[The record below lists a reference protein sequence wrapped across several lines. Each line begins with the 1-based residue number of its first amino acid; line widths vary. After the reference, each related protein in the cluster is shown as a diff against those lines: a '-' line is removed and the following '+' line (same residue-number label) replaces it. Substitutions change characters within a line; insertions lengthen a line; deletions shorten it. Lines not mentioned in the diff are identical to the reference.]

1 MNSQPFLNRKLG
13 NTLTCVLFAAMGY
26 SHASFAEDSGYNA
39 CTKTRKIAFFAC
51 ASQVFSDALL
61 ARAKC
66 SNLAGKESRKACVD
80 AADDRRQEDHEECM
94 AQNSARGDLCRL
106 LGERP
111 FDPSGYWKAEN
122 FVDPRNIG
130 KSISANT
137 FFPLVPGTQIFESED
152 ETVKVTITGE
162 TKLIEGVT
170 CLVVTDTVEKDG
182 QLLEDTIDWFAQDIQ
197 GNVWYCGEISKNY
210 EVYTGDVPAL
220 PELVHID
227 GSWKAFRDGAL
238 PGIVM
243 PARPEKGAVYRQE
256 MMLGSAEDAAKVIT
270 NNADGLL
277 PGDTCAEEG
286 EEIAALIDGYCDK
299 NCVVT
304 NDFTPLSPGSTEH
317 KYYAPGV
324 GFVLEVKPDGECL
337 VIDD

>member
-1 MNSQPFLNRKLG
+1 MNSQPLVHNKLR
-13 NTLTCVLFAAMGY
+13 NTLTCLLFSAMGY
-26 SHASFAEDSGYNA
+26 SHASLAGEGSYNA
-39 CTKTRKIAFFAC
+39 CTETKKITLLAC
-51 ASQVFSDALL
+51 TSQAFSDAIL

-66 SNLAGKESRKACVD
+66 RNLAEKESRKACVEVVD
-80 AADDRRQEDHEECM
+80 ARLGGDREECI
-94 AQNSARGDLCRL
+94 AQNDARGDLCRL
-106 LGERP
+106 LGETP

-122 FVDPRNIG
+122 FVDPISIG
-130 KSISANT
+130 KSTSPNA
-137 FFPLVPGTQIFESED
+137 FFPLLPGTQTFEGED
-152 ETVKVTITGE
+152 ETVKITITGE
-162 TKLIEGVT
+162 TKLINGVT

-182 QLLEDTIDWFAQDIQ
+182 QLLEDTIDWFAQDVQ

-210 EVYTGDVPAL
+210 EVYAGDAPEL

-243 PARPEKGAVYRQE
+243 PAKPKKGAVYRQE

-270 NNADGLL
+270 NKADGML
-277 PGDTCAEEG
+277 PGDVCEEEG
-286 EEIAALIDGYCDK
+286 EEIAALIDGYCNK

-324 GFVLEVKPDGECL
+324 GFVLEVNPDGECL
-337 VIDD
+337 VVDE